1 MTIITDITTSRNKAY
16 IINSDRYIDDVP
28 PPARGRERLG
38 KEPSGLLQRTAC
50 SSRNVREAGV
60 IGISVGIYYLMY
72 FLMISRA
79 MLANMNPA
87 AAPINAPAI
96 ISPR

>member
-16 IINSDRYIDDVP
+16 IINSDRYTDDP
-28 PPARGRERLG
+28 RLPNIPAAAGCSLQKPTGLFAESLTI
-38 KEPSGLLQRTAC
+38 PSWGWH
-50 SSRNVREAGV
+50 V
-60 IGISVGIYYLMY
+60 IYISVGIYYLMY
-72 FLMISRA
+72 FLMIIRA